1 MKAHG
6 MTPTRNDLRLVPTEL
21 AALAAG
27 VTTATIRQWARRGK
41 LTRYGK
47 PSRAE
52 YDLGEILGLIANV
65 PPQSQAS

>member
-1 MKAHG
+1 

-52 YDLGEILGLIANV
+52 YDLGEIFGIIAG
-65 PPQSQAS
+65 

>member
-6 MTPTRNDLRLVPTEL
+6 MTPSTSDLRLVPTEL

-52 YDLGEILGLIANV
+52 YDLGEIFAIIA
-65 PPQSQAS
+65 QQQQHAQAS